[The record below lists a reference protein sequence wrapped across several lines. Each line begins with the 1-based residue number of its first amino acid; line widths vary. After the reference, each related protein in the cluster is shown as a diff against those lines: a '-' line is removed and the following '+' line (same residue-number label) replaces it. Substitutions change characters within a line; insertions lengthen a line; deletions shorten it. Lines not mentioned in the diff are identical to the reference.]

1 MDNRL
6 EERYV
11 VVKLKGLDEDQVA
24 NLWCTLWD
32 NNIQTTDCVVVESDW
47 GCYKRVVDIVL
58 EEEN

>member
-1 MDNRL
+1 MDDRL

-58 EEEN
+58 GEEV

>member
-24 NLWCTLWD
+24 NLWCALWD
-32 NNIQTTDCVVVESDW
+32 NNIQTVDCVVVEQDW
-47 GCYKRVVDIVL
+47 EIYQEVVDMVL
-58 EEEN
+58 K